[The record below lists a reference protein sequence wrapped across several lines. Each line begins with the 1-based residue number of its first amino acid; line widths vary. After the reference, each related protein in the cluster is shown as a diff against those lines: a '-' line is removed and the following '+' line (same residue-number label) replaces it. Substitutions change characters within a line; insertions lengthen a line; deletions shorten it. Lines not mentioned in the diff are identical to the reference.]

1 MGCLMPI
8 YSMNIERGFNCSIC
22 GNKHIYQ
29 LRIDVIPKTASAL
42 TGPKS
47 RLMSTIVKCPKRNE
61 GYKVTLKVPE
71 DTTNIEVMN
80 IR

>member
-1 MGCLMPI
+1 
-8 YSMNIERGFNCSIC
+8 
-22 GNKHIYQ
+22 
-29 LRIDVIPKTASAL
+29 
-42 TGPKS
+42 
-47 RLMSTIVKCPKRNE
+47 LMSTIVKCPKRNE